1 MSKRY
6 IHLALFLVV
15 FTILSLSGCS
25 NPPSAQKKSD
35 TLTKAQAQFLKIAKE
50 ELKYDVSVIPDGR
63 TMWVY
68 VPLNDGI
75 IEFKPAPENQAPK
88 APTTESWSITFLE
101 ALFDRSTKTLAIS
114 YDIEMTR
121 KHDQKLTYQNKYSEE
136 YSTKQREVLIALT
149 RAYFDVGQKIIHAPL
164 TVGNEQAP
172 AGNQVVENV
181 KDNPMTP
188 IKDDVPP
195 EFFVMVFADIKNGVG
210 IKAINY
216 FPDMKMALSN
226 PPAISNE
233 EYIKRYVFE
242 LFGDEKIIGDKTGD
256 RLKTEEIVL
265 GDFLAKQIENRI
277 KYQFTQSGFPPV
289 GEVRDEIWTIVAETF
304 RLYEFKDFNQ
314 IKLIDLKT
322 QQESTYDKSQL

>member
-1 MSKRY
+1 MFSLRN
-6 IHLALFLVV
+6 F
-15 FTILSLSGCS
+15 FILPLIAAVLTGCGKT
-25 NPPSAQKKSD
+25 SASAPKTPV
-35 TLTKAQAQFLKIAKE
+35 TLTQAQAQFLKIAKE

-63 TMWVY
+63 TMWIY

-75 IEFKPAPENQAPK
+75 IVFRPTPENQAPK
-88 APTTESWSITFLE
+88 APANEGWSIVFLK
-101 ALFDRSTKTLAIS
+101 AFFDHPTKILSVS
-114 YDIEMTR
+114 YNITMT
-121 KHDQKLTYQNKYSEE
+121 KKYDQNVSYQNKYSDE
-136 YSTKQREVLIALT
+136 YSAKQREVLTALT
-149 RAYFDVGQKIIHAPL
+149 RAYFDVGQKIIHATL

-181 KDNPMTP
+181 KDNPMNP

-226 PPAISNE
+226 PPVISNE

-277 KYQFTQSGFPPV
+277 KYQFTQSGFPPT
-289 GEVRDEIWTIVAETF
+289 GEVRDEIWAIVAETF
-304 RLYEFKDFNQ
+304 RLYEFKGVEK
-314 IKLIDLKT
+314 IKLIDLNT